1 MIVPIVSPEIQALC
15 PNLTLGCIHC
25 NVEVTDTS
33 PELLA
38 EIAEA
43 CAERLANLKVEGIH
57 EIQTI
62 ADTRDAYRAL
72 GKEPSRYRPSA
83 EALIRRVLQGKGI
96 YQVNNV
102 VDLLNLVSIRTG
114 FSIGG
119 WDADKIIGQPIL
131 GIGRADEP
139 YVTIGRGEM
148 NIEYFPVM
156 RDDLGAFG
164 TPTSDSERTMVRPET
179 KNFLMAFY
187 AFGGT
192 HHLHQAMTMAVGLL
206 EEYGGSYRFQT
217 HQSLR

>member
-1 MIVPIVSPEIQALC
+1 MIVPLVSPEIQALC
-15 PNLTLGCIHC
+15 PRLTLGCIQC
-25 NVEVTDTS
+25 NVEVTDT
-33 PELLA
+33 PAELLS
-38 EIAEA
+38 EIEAA
-43 CAERLANLKVEGIH
+43 CAERMANLKVESIH
-57 EIQTI
+57 EIPTI

-114 FSIGG
+114 F
-119 WDADKIIGQPIL
+119 
-131 GIGRADEP
+131 GRVDEP
-139 YVTIGRGEM
+139 YITIGRGEM

-179 KNFLMAFY
+179 QNFVMAFY
-187 AFGGT
+187 AFGGSA
-192 HHLHQAMTMAVGLL
+192 HLSEAMQMAVGLL
-206 EEYGGSYRFQT
+206 EEYGGANRFQT
-217 HQSLR
+217 HHQLS